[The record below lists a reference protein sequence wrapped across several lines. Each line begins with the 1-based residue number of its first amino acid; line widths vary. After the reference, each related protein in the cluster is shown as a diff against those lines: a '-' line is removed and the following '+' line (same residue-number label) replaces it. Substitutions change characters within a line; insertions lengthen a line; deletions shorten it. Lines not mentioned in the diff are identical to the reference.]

1 MSLFSL
7 IMSNIS
13 LWSIFSKFFSSWFS
27 LEVFVWIS
35 SRLLVIMELRSPS
48 GLWNLT
54 SLDGMILLVCSMP
67 WDQLLNTLVLSCSLS
82 LDIYSSLD
90 FSSCLYWVSLCSMR
104 VNDFIISSRSAV
116 IFWRSCLCF
125 ASMDFIW
132 FRKSVCSLMRWSI
145 LDFWRSS

>member
-7 IMSNIS
+7 MMSNIS

-27 LEVFVWIS
+27 LEVLVWIS

-54 SLDGMILLVCSMP
+54 SLDGMILLVWSMP
-67 WDQLLNTLVLSCSLS
+67 WDRLLNTLLLSCSLS
-82 LDIYSSLD
+82 LDIYNSFD

-104 VNDFIISSRSAV
+104 VKDLIISSRSAV
-116 IFWRSCLCF
+116 IFWRSCLCL
-125 ASMDFIW
+125 ASRDLIW
-132 FRKSVCSLMRWSI
+132 LRKSVYSLMRWSI